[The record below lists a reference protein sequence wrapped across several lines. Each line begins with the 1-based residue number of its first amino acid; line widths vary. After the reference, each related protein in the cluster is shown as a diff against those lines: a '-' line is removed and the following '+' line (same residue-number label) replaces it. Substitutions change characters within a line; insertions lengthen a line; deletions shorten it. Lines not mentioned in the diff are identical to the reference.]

1 MALSSA
7 EEENRAA
14 LEGLI
19 RALYVRNLLKQ
30 QGVELKI
37 RIFSDSSAAIGHS
50 RRQGNGKRMR
60 HLEVHDMYIQQIL
73 KDGAAEICK
82 INGTDNPAD
91 LFTKH
96 LSRELIIK
104 NMSRLGFRLLD
115 DKNIEVGCKD
125 LSQEINQEEEDE
137 EEDHEEL
144 DQLIKHL
151 NHMYYVPSLCSLLPT
166 RETSV
171 KNNGLASYN
180 PESPVGENIGTVMSP
195 SPIVKSS
202 SANKPTAQEDNQDY
216 VGESWVE
223 VVRKSGENKTN
234 SVATR
239 PSISSAPT
247 CSSKQVLEILKEATA
262 RAQQVVKAEERLST
276 RATLVR

>member
-1 MALSSA
+1 MKELNKSHFGSSKTPRQNSDVGNHGHDHGLGKYLDVYVDSDWAGCQKTRRSTSGGVITLCGVELWHWSVTQKTVALSSA
-7 EEENRAA
+7 EAENGAA

-19 RALYVRNLLKQ
+19 RSLYVRNLLKQ

-60 HLEVHDMYIQQIL
+60 HLEFHDMYIQQVL

-115 DKNIEVGCKD
+115 DKNNEVGCKD
-125 LSQEINQEEEDE
+125 LSQEINQDEDDE
-137 EEDHEEL
+137 EEDQEEF
-144 DQLIKHL
+144 DQWIQHL
-151 NHMYYVPSLCSLLPT
+151 NQVYYVPSLCSLLQT
-166 RETSV
+166 RATSV
-171 KNNGLASYN
+171 EDKVLTSSN
-180 PESPVGENIGTVMSP
+180 PESPVEVNVGTVMS
-195 SPIVKSS
+195 
-202 SANKPTAQEDNQDY
+202 
-216 VGESWVE
+216 
-223 VVRKSGENKTN
+223 
-234 SVATR
+234 
-239 PSISSAPT
+239 
-247 CSSKQVLEILKEATA
+247 
-262 RAQQVVKAEERLST
+262 LS
-276 RATLVR
+276 LIHI